1 MARPFKQQRNTR
13 SPLAKPVAVDPEATP
28 QRLHKLL
35 ALAGLGSRRDME
47 TLIASG
53 RITINGKVAEVGAG
67 VVASDVVRLDSR
79 PLHLPFEA
87 ELPQVLLYHKPEG
100 EIVSQDDPENRAS
113 VFDKLPR
120 VRGGKWIAIGRLDMN
135 TSGLLI
141 FTTSGELA
149 NRFMH
154 PRYEVEREYA
164 VRIFGELTEGEMAQL
179 TYGIELDDGPANFD
193 SIRAQ
198 GGEGANHWYEVVLRE
213 GRNREVRRLFEA
225 FQKPV
230 SRLIRVRFGAIN
242 LPPRLKRGQ
251 MMHLEAKE
259 VLSLMEWAELEVPK
273 GPLPQLSPR
282 EKEKLG
288 KVYTPKARRSRFDEP
303 SAPVESR
310 GPRRLTK
317 TREEGIKREYDQLGR
332 RPRRDADDNE
342 AGREARPRRE
352 GVPARGE
359 ARTGRERV
367 GRESAGREFDRPERA
382 SATARRGAG
391 GKPVEGVTRKPIKR
405 RIRQDGDVAES
416 QPAAKRAP
424 ASRAG
429 AARTPSSR
437 APAKRR
443 SADGSTTPAAKRGK
457 K

>member
-79 PLHLPFEA
+79 PLNLPFEA

-251 MMHLEAKE
+251 MMHLDAKE
-259 VLSLMEWAELEVPK
+259 VLGLMEWAELEVPK

-282 EKEKLG
+282 EKEKFG

-303 SAPVESR
+303 GAPVESR
-310 GPRRLTK
+310 GPRRVTK
-317 TREEGIKREYDQLGR
+317 TREEGIRREYDQQGR
-332 RPRRDADDNE
+332 RPRRDE
-342 AGREARPRRE
+342 ASEQGEPAREARGRRDSAA
-352 GVPARGE
+352 ARGDS
-359 ARTGRERV
+359 RTERGRERV
-367 GRESAGREFDRPERA
+367 SREFERPERPAA
-382 SATARRGAG
+382 SPRRGAG
-391 GKPVEGVTRKPIKR
+391 GKPVEGMTRKPVKR
-405 RIRQDGDVAES
+405 RIRQDADVAES
-416 QPAAKRAP
+416 KPAAKRTP

-429 AARTPSSR
+429 SARTSAARAPRSAPRT
-437 APAKRR
+437 ADGTTPAKRR
-443 SADGSTTPAAKRGK
+443 KP
-457 K
+457 